1 MSPLGAGQAMLV
13 FTMSSGGSGIFVY
26 TDGDQS
32 VVLIPTAD
40 TMSSGLYDKVK
51 VFQK

>member
-1 MSPLGAGQAMLV
+1 MLEL
-13 FTMSSGGSGIFVY
+13 TMSSGGSGIFVY

-40 TMSSGLYDKVK
+40 TMSSVLYDKV
-51 VFQK
+51 